1 MSRGRTAAA
10 EALALAALLSGT
22 AQAQAQSVLDCDR
35 WQANARNLMLPAADH
50 TRSYANDQIHLL
62 GLDTGSPACCS
73 FYLMVLWP
81 ASEGEYL
88 ECALIAREGEL
99 GFAFAEIA
107 RTASGYDPATG
118 LRLEVPV
125 IIYLP
130 EASFTNSG
138 IVGLTINRSTDTVTA
153 DFTPGPNE

>member
-1 MSRGRTAAA
+1 MSRGRAGAAA
-10 EALALAALLSGT
+10 ALALAALLPGV
-22 AQAQAQSVLDCDR
+22 AQAQSVLDCDR
-35 WQANARNLMLPAADH
+35 WQANARNLMLPPAAH
-50 TRSYANDQIHLL
+50 SRSYANDQVHLL
-62 GLDTGSPACCS
+62 GLDTGEPACCS
-73 FYLMVLWP
+73 VYLMVLWP

-107 RTASGYDPATG
+107 QTAAGYDPATG

-125 IIYLP
+125 TIYLP

-138 IVGLTINRSTDTVTA
+138 IVGLTVNRATATVTA